1 MVSILSLSFL
11 RELKSPSILCRLVY
25 AIDWVGK
32 LELRKQHKEMKQ
44 PCTHL
49 NIALLQKINV
59 PAERNSEI
67 VLHSKAKSLR
77 GEKLSSFFKN
87 MGPKQFMIL
96 ILIIP

>member
-1 MVSILSLSFL
+1 
-11 RELKSPSILCRLVY
+11 
-25 AIDWVGK
+25 
-32 LELRKQHKEMKQ
+32 MKQ

-96 ILIIP
+96 ILIIPLFRVSVHIKSGFVANYVHRPGR